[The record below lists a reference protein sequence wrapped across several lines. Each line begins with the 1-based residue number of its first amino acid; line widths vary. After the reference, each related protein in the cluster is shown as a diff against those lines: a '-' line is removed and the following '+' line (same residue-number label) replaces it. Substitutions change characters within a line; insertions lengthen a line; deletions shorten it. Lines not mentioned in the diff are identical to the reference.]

1 MKIQQ
6 IKISNFRGI
15 DNISFNPGSLV
26 SVIVGPNAVGKS
38 TIFEAIRLAK
48 VLLAPSYNSE
58 IQETLQDMRA
68 WSPFGSSINFDALVG
83 DKTSSSEIE
92 IEFTLSDEDLQR
104 LTENDYALK
113 ILHVRNTIGV
123 PPNSDELS
131 LVQFLSS
138 PQGQAHL
145 TQAGDALR
153 PVVDGIKQ
161 SKIIRIGLSI
171 NPTTS
176 QISGTNLIDQE
187 ILTVLCRSLPPTSAY
202 LNYFPA
208 DRNMPLGEV
217 AIQIGTGDT
226 QEQMR
231 SHLAQP
237 GKKYQR
243 LKNFIVSQT
252 LLSQSARATLEQD
265 FHLVFRELLPGKTLD
280 RIEVSIHGQITALI
294 RETARDRTFDIDNMS
309 SGEKGLVL
317 LFTMML
323 RCVTDGGIILIDEPE
338 LHLNPSVCKKILPFI
353 IENIA
358 KPLNA
363 QILLTTHSPE
373 ILGQA
378 YDRHDCSLFHLRGR
392 RDISAIY
399 PQDKAEV
406 FEALKRLG
414 VQTSDV
420 LFNKGTIN
428 VEGSHDI
435 DLLEV
440 GFQARIHGY
449 KVTAF
454 GGRNEIEKEI
464 KALQTQ
470 ENKGQLNS
478 RVCFIFDLDRKP
490 TSLESSP
497 LVRITQWGKY
507 CFENYLLDADAIFD
521 ACAELRRGSS
531 ATNPVSRGELPDLMK
546 NLALAQ
552 IRHVAAQDAY
562 RKLAP
567 EGTGLRPSEIEKFDN
582 FDDIGHL
589 LVQRLESVK
598 NFLAPLQRE
607 EWLSSYIADCKRRE
621 EELKTQW
628 EPKWSILCD
637 GKSLLD
643 ALRTYFKLNVSSG
656 EFKRAILKSMAR
668 AQTDSWRVVDSILSD
683 LISGDA

>member
-6 IKISNFRGI
+6 VKISNFRGI
-15 DNISFNPGSLV
+15 ENISFKPGSLA

-48 VLLAPSYNSE
+48 VLLASSYNSE

-83 DKTSSSEIE
+83 DTGSSSEIE
-92 IEFTLSDEDLQR
+92 IDFSLSDEDLHR
-104 LTENDYALK
+104 LAESEHALK

-123 PPNSDELS
+123 PPNADELS

-138 PQGQAHL
+138 PGGQTHL
-145 TQAGDALR
+145 TQAGDVLR
-153 PVVDGIKQ
+153 PVLDGIKQ
-161 SKIIRIGLSI
+161 SKIIKIGLSI

-176 QISGTNLIDQE
+176 QISGMNLIDQE
-187 ILTVLCRSLPPTSAY
+187 ILTVLCRSLPPTAAY

-208 DRNMPLGEV
+208 DRNMPQGEA
-217 AIQIGTGDT
+217 AIQIGTADT

-252 LLSQSARATLEQD
+252 LVSQSARTTLEQD

-280 RIEVSIHGQITALI
+280 RIEVSIHGQVTALI
-294 RETARDRTFDIDNMS
+294 REAARDRTFDIDNMS

-323 RCVTDGGIILIDEPE
+323 RCVTNGGIILIDEPE
-338 LHLNPSVCKKILPFI
+338 LHLNPSVCKKLLPFI

-378 YDRHDCSLFHLRGR
+378 YEHQDCSLFHLRGR

-428 VEGSHDI
+428 VEGSQDI
-435 DLLEV
+435 DLLEI
-440 GFQARIHGY
+440 GFQTRIHGY

-464 KALQTQ
+464 KALQAQ
-470 ENKGQLNS
+470 ESKGQLNT

-490 TSLESSP
+490 TSLEPSP

-507 CFENYLLDADAIFD
+507 CFENYLLDPDAIFD
-521 ACAELRRGSS
+521 ACAELRKGS
-531 ATNPVSRGELPDLMK
+531 AVTDQFSRGELPDLMK
-546 NLALAQ
+546 NLAMAQ
-552 IRHVAAQDAY
+552 IRYVAAQDVY

-567 EGTGLRPSEIEKFDN
+567 EGTGLRPSEIEKLDN
-582 FDDIGHL
+582 FDDIGKL

-598 NFLAPLQRE
+598 KFLAPLQQE
-607 EWLSSYIADCKRRE
+607 DWLASYITDCKRRE
-621 EELKTQW
+621 EELKAQW
-628 EPKWSILCD
+628 EPKWQTLCD
-637 GKSLLD
+637 GKSILD
-643 ALRTYFKLNVSSG
+643 ALRIHMKLNVSSN
-656 EFKRAILKSMAR
+656 EFKRAILKGMAH
-668 AQTDSWRVVDSILSD
+668 AQTDSWRVVDSILSN
-683 LISGDA
+683 LISGEA